1 MTARRSLRHDFVDA
15 IPDILDEGVLYAS
28 IKFATAIH
36 LCCCGCRSEVVT
48 PLSPTDWSLTFDGES
63 VSLRPSIGNWSFPC
77 QSHYWIDRNRV
88 RWARR
93 WTQDEITAGRRNDTV
108 AKTRQF
114 APSDAESESESGVD
128 NSHRRRPTWALF
140 ALIRRSVR
148 RCREHHST
156 DQ

>member
-77 QSHYWIDRNRV
+77 QSHYWITRNKV
-88 RWARR
+88 AWARR
-93 WTQDEITAGRRNDTV
+93 WSQKEIERGRQRDRG
-108 AKTRQF
+108 AKQTYF
-114 APSDAESESESGVD
+114 EEK
-128 NSHRRRPTWALF
+128 NSAKGSPTTHEGPPRAKRGWKFWRRF
-140 ALIRRSVR
+140 V
-148 RCREHHST
+148 
-156 DQ
+156 